1 MKRAMM
7 ILLIVFYLAG
17 CMGQS
22 AIKQFADDM
31 AANAARDFMKK
42 SPTYTWDGVKDSL
55 SVKDVESLDCPGC
68 YGVTLSFECTHGGYG
83 DRTGLMV
90 TSATTPH
97 TAYVVVENGK
107 VISAL
112 LDDAWDEFNQNEIE
126 TEQPPSETP
135 FPYDVSQCLFINF
148 WTEKKGKIISGDV
161 PVMMIDFPTYSYDES
176 AHRLGGLINF
186 QITDSLIAIIGIG
199 QNLSGDAGGGAASM
213 LYGIYSLPYE
223 QGAIRIERIQLNGTA
238 ELFFQGKKIMLQ
250 PGEEWRKKEVKI
262 EDVGSGRIEYTI
274 TYTIK
279 NHGWI
284 LKTNVKKNPF

>member
-1 MKRAMM
+1 MKRVMM
-7 ILLIVFYLAG
+7 ILLIEFFLVG
-17 CMGQS
+17 CLGQS
-22 AIKQFADDM
+22 AIKQFSDDM
-31 AANAARDFMKK
+31 AANAARDFMEK
-42 SPTYTWDGVKDSL
+42 SLTYTWDGVKGSL
-55 SVKDVESLDCPGC
+55 SVNEVESLDCPGC
-68 YGVTLSFECTHGGYG
+68 YGVTLSFESTHGGYG

-90 TSATTPH
+90 TSAITHH

-107 VISAL
+107 VISAI

-126 TEQPPSETP
+126 TEEPPSETP
-135 FPYDVSQCLFINF
+135 SPYDVSQCLFINF
-148 WTEKKGKIISGDV
+148 WTERKGKIISGDV
-161 PVMMIDFPTYSYDES
+161 PAMMIDFPTYSYDEN
-176 AHRLGGLINF
+176 ARRLEGLINF
-186 QITDSLIAIIGIG
+186 QIIDSLIAIIGIG

-223 QGAIRIERIQLNGTA
+223 QGAIRIERVQLNGTA
-238 ELFFQGKKIMLQ
+238 ELFFQGKKIILR

-284 LKTNVKKNPF
+284 QKTNVRKNPF